1 MREQLTVFKN
11 EYVFYKKESEMLS
24 MRLRDETEG
33 LSLQIRAHQE
43 LEKDFRLRL
52 AELERENQELQ
63 QYTRQLQVELN
74 AQSRNVK
81 QIMGANDQ
89 F

>member
-1 MREQLTVFKN
+1 MLALIEEERRQDQDEVGKMREQLTIFKN

-33 LSLQIRAHQE
+33 LSLQVREHKE
-43 LEKDFRLRL
+43 LEKDFRIRL

-63 QYTRQLQVELN
+63 QYTR
-74 AQSRNVK
+74 
-81 QIMGANDQ
+81 
-89 F
+89 

>member
-33 LSLQIRAHQE
+33 LSL
-43 LEKDFRLRL
+43 
-52 AELERENQELQ
+52 
-63 QYTRQLQVELN
+63 
-74 AQSRNVK
+74 
-81 QIMGANDQ
+81 
-89 F
+89 